1 MQARSLFNKP
11 RKHREAKKKHNEC
24 GVNTTSHTEGAYPR
38 LNRHADIRHRNPLT
52 QRSCKIRSIRRKGSA
67 APHKS

>member
-24 GVNTTSHTEGAYPR
+24 GVNTTLHTDSVYPA
-38 LNRHADIRHRNPLT
+38 LIVTPT
-52 QRSCKIRSIRRKGSA
+52 SA
-67 APHKS
+67 TTTRYSAFLQDPQHPA